1 MSGRSPRWISVK
13 PRKLPSGYTQLEY
26 IQSTGTQHIDTG
38 FKPNNNSKIE
48 IEFKTQSSS
57 GVICGC
63 DAGWLSNGFAIAV
76 TAIEFYN
83 ARISLSFADSTKH
96 NVVLDKGVVTI
107 DKVSKG
113 TIASGTFASVYP
125 IFLFG
130 NNRAGNVS
138 ERTNTIV
145 YSCKIY
151 DNGKLIRNLIPC
163 KNVSNVIGLYDAKNN
178 QFYSNAGS
186 GAFTAGPEV

>member
-13 PRKLPSGYTQLEY
+13 QKKLPNGYTQLKY
-26 IQSTGTQHIDTG
+26 IQSTGTQYIDTG
-38 FKPNNNSKIE
+38 FKPNNNTKID
-48 IEFKTQSSS
+48 IEFRTQSSS

-83 ARISLSFADSTKH
+83 ARILLSFADSTKH

-113 TIASGTFASVYP
+113 AIASGTFASVYA

-130 NNRAGNVS
+130 NNRSGAVA
-138 ERTNTIV
+138 ECTNTIV

-163 KNVSNVIGLYDAKNN
+163 KNASNVIGLYDAKNN